1 MDVLVPVTRIVTDLD
16 SLGATESEKG
26 SCGAGAFPCLT
37 MPDTKSGREQNGKK
51 KREQLR
57 RRLYEQE
64 LETLDEEADLPE
76 FEGEGDL
83 VADEPADGR

>member
-1 MDVLVPVTRIVTDLD
+1 
-16 SLGATESEKG
+16 
-26 SCGAGAFPCLT
+26 